1 MLLCLAEPPLR
12 LLWSSF
18 LLLYLHLSMFFIL
31 LLLFIYI
38 FFRRH
43 PSPFRGL
50 SPGFL
55 HPILYFQPCPLQSD
69 SRHFHF
75 QPFCYLLT
83 ASATVLSGHFL
94 PTGVFYLT
102 LLPDIFGTTCF
113 YQGLPGS
120 QQFFLEV
127 CRASYWSSKHRPGPS
142 VCLIHS
148 NPQTSYSERFSFK
161 FYHILAWIAC
171 GEGLIHQLFTCFK
184 LFSLVQSHV

>member
-1 MLLCLAEPPLR
+1 MVIIFKSQKLPAMMLAWEN
-12 LLWSSF
+12 LWEVF
-18 LLLYLHLSMFFIL
+18 V
-31 LLLFIYI
+31 LLLFIFDVVY
-38 FFRRH
+38 
-43 PSPFRGL
+43 
-50 SPGFL
+50 
-55 HPILYFQPCPLQSD
+55 
-69 SRHFHF
+69 HF
-75 QPFCYLLT
+75 QATLPCHRHSTLASQTREGLHQLWALPRLLLIAFSFSST

-148 NPQTSYSERFSFK
+148 NPQSFIHLK
-161 FYHILAWIAC
+161 FLFMHVNIAKVLLVVKT
-171 GEGLIHQLFTCFK
+171 LIRSAAT
-184 LFSLVQSHV
+184 LFSNHENIKHQPN